1 MIPSEA
7 IEILLKASD
16 RLIAGKLLD
25 LNDEDDI
32 WRLKMLEQARFIA
45 TDYLQDIERE
55 EKTNSVHRASEQS
68 HRWEKRAARIAIIRS
83 RYEYEEA
90 KQEDLAGMYREE
102 YIVKA
107 REDYPEKVIR
117 LIEAEARI
125 CEKVRIAK
133 QKAIEVHEKVARAWG
148 FQKLCEAN
156 ADKYSRDWTERYD
169 TRKREWRDNMRQ
181 TKSSEEA

>member
-1 MIPSEA
+1 MTSSEA

-16 RLIAGKLLD
+16 VMLGEVSMQPEERRI
-25 LNDEDDI
+25 
-32 WRLKMLEQARFIA
+32 LEQARFIA

-107 REDYPEKVIR
+107 REEFPTDKAIR

-125 CEKVRIAK
+125 CEEVRIAK
-133 QKAIEVHEKVARAWG
+133 QKAIEAHERVARAWG

-181 TKSSEEA
+181 TKSSEQA

>member
-1 MIPSEA
+1 MTPSEA
-7 IEILLKASD
+7 IEILLKATDVMISEVSMESEE
-16 RLIAGKLLD
+16 RRI
-25 LNDEDDI
+25 
-32 WRLKMLEQARFIA
+32 LEQARFVA
-45 TDYLQDIERE
+45 TDYLQDLERE
-55 EKTNSVHRASEQS
+55 EGTNPVHSASEQA

-90 KQEDLAGMYREE
+90 KQEDLAGMYREG

-107 REDYPEKVIR
+107 REDSPDKAIR

-125 CEKVRIAK
+125 CEEVRIAK
-133 QKAIEVHEKVARAWG
+133 QKAIETHERVARAWG

-156 ADKYSRDWTERYD
+156 SDKYSRDWTERYD

-181 TKSSEEA
+181 TKSSEQA